1 MKAKQHPGN
10 RAVVLLVAAA
20 FAAAIIASPAAAQPL
35 SSKKAEEIIAAR
47 ARNVILALKGR
58 NMARLSQFVH
68 PVEGLRFSPYNY
80 VRTEKKGDRVFTRR
94 QVRVL
99 FADKK
104 RYLWGEDDSSG
115 DPIRMT
121 FARYYRHYVF
131 DHDFSGA
138 KQVTY
143 NGETRGGGTIIS
155 NIREV
160 YPQAIVV
167 KYHFDGFEEK
177 YGGMDWK
184 SLWLVFG
191 KKGSSWYL
199 IGIVHGEWTV

>member
-1 MKAKQHPGN
+1 MKPKQHPGIL
-10 RAVVLLVAAA
+10 AVGLVAAA
-20 FAAAIIASPAAAQPL
+20 LAAGIIVSPAAAQSL
-35 SSKKAEEIIAAR
+35 SSKKAEEIIASR
-47 ARNVILALKGR
+47 ARKVILALRDR
-58 NMARLSQFVH
+58 NMTRLSEFVN
-68 PVEGLRFSPYNY
+68 PTAGLRFSPYNY
-80 VRTEKKGDRVFTRR
+80 VRVEKNGDRVFNRR
-94 QVRVL
+94 QVTGL
-99 FADKK
+99 FADRKK
-104 RYLWGEDDSSG
+104 YLWGEDDSSG

-121 FARYYRHYVF
+121 FARYYRHFVF
-131 DHDFSGA
+131 DHDFSRA

-184 SLWLVFG
+184 SLWLVFE
-191 KKGSSWYL
+191 KKGNGWYL